1 MNISFNQEVQ
11 KLERKWNQKKIVKT
25 VSASPF
31 AQLITSG
38 ELMPDWSRGGRDK
51 LRAPLLA
58 ALFLLRLIGVWER
71 DLFSATSPWK
81 QPTNQSNYC
90 IYRLFYQLRDATKN
104 NNKQTKYLKVNWHFL
119 EWKTSTMHSTCS
131 HWYCRAK
138 HTYKG
143 KNKTKTRNQ
152 AININNNNNN
162 NSNNSVAHLFN
173 AFHLYISTNL
183 FCDVFS
189 AASGLSLNVEETK
202 QISDSRTHV
211 SIW

>member
-31 AQLITSG
+31 AQLLTSG

-90 IYRLFYQLRDATKN
+90 T
-104 NNKQTKYLKVNWHFL
+104 VP
-119 EWKTSTMHSTCS
+119 
-131 HWYCRAK
+131 
-138 HTYKG
+138 
-143 KNKTKTRNQ
+143 
-152 AININNNNNN
+152 INYSIN
-162 NSNNSVAHLFN
+162 
-173 AFHLYISTNL
+173 
-183 FCDVFS
+183 
-189 AASGLSLNVEETK
+189 
-202 QISDSRTHV
+202 
-211 SIW
+211 